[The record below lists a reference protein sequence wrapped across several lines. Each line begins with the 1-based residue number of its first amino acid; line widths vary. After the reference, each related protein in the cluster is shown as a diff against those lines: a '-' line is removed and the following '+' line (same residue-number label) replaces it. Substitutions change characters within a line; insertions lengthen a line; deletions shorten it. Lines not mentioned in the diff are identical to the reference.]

1 VAGDREFG
9 SLLTARVLELYSSD
23 INCPLAYEPS
33 AQDFLSPCIAEA
45 DLMRRVL
52 TWTEFSAWLTEF
64 FPTLVEN
71 IDISWLVPAVVTDKS
86 DGKLAHLDGLN
97 ISRA

>member
-1 VAGDREFG
+1 
-9 SLLTARVLELYSSD
+9 
-23 INCPLAYEPS
+23 
-33 AQDFLSPCIAEA
+33 
-45 DLMRRVL
+45 MRRVL